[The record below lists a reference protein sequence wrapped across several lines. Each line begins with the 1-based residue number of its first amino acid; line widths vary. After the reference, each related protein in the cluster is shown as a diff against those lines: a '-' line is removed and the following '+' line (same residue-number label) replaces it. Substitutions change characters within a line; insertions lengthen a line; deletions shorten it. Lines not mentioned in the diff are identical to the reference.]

1 MRDDDKRLLATMRI
15 GGWHF
20 VAYAQRT
27 RTEGFPPKPA
37 LRRLI
42 ALGFIEVRTVTISNW
57 LSDPRIDDGRLG
69 PYIEARL
76 TDQGLDV
83 QRAQRPERP
92 FDGG

>member
-1 MRDDDKRLLATMRI
+1 MKDEDKRLLATIRV
-15 GGWHF
+15 GWHF
-20 VAYAQRT
+20 VAYTQRT

-37 LRRLI
+37 LKRLI

-57 LSDPRIDDGRLG
+57 LSDPRIEDGLRG

-83 QRAQRPERP
+83 RRAQRPKGH
-92 FDGG
+92 FDG